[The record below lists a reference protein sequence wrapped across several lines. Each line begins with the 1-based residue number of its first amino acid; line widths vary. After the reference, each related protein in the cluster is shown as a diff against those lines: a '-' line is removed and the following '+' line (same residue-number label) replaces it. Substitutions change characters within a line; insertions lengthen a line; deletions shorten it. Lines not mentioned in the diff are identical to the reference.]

1 MKNWE
6 KNKKVYS
13 KPELE
18 VVKVDHE
25 ISLVMMTNPPSD
37 EDTSGSG
44 DWTSG
49 TSATIEMGASSPVS
63 TFNTTDTNNPFGTSS
78 PNYNN

>member
-25 ISLVMMTNPPSD
+25 ISLVMMTNPPAD
-37 EDTSGSG
+37 ETVDPWASASGS
-44 DWTSG
+44 SVEIN
-49 TSATIEMGASSPVS
+49 SSSPVS
-63 TFNTTDTNNPFGTSS
+63 TFNTNDTNNPFGTSS